1 MRQEIITQ
9 IDGYD
14 DVIREIDAT
23 RKYGN
28 DFSTERGAVQAV
40 VERLHPAS
48 IALVVNKIID
58 ETESTRTL
66 RLVARDGYLPPFQ
79 AGQYIALFVTV
90 GNITTSRPYSISSPP
105 NQTAFY
111 DITVRRVPRGLV
123 SNYLIDDV
131 RVGDALT
138 SSGPEGSFHINPIIH
153 DRRMV
158 GIAGG
163 SGITPFISMIR
174 EITERGLDREVILLY
189 GNKSLDDVI
198 FHDELLALAA
208 DYRQLRYVPVL
219 EAPPENFNG
228 RAGFI
233 TGDLI
238 KEVAGDVAGTSFFLC
253 GPQAMYDFCLSE
265 IGKLDVPRRKIR
277 QEIYGEPKNIW
288 EYPGWPQGVARDQSF
303 TVNVQGRGSFEAPAG
318 ESILTALEKNGI
330 VVPTLCRSGECSLC
344 RIKVLAGQVFQPAG
358 VPVRISDSQFGYTHS
373 CVSYAVSDIDI
384 ML

>member
-1 MRQEIITQ
+1 MRQEIIAQ

-14 DVIREIDAT
+14 SVIREIEAT

-28 DFSTERGAVQAV
+28 DFSAERGAVQAV

-48 IALVVNKIID
+48 IPLIVNKVID

-131 RVGDALT
+131 HVGDTLV
-138 SSGPEGSFHINPIIH
+138 SSGPEGNFHVNPIIH

-174 EITERGLDREVILLY
+174 EIAERGLDREVILLY
-189 GNKSLDDVI
+189 GNKSIDDVI

-208 DYRQLRYVPVL
+208 DYPQLRYVPVL
-219 EAPPENFNG
+219 EDPPKDFQG
-228 RAGFI
+228 RTGYI
-233 TGDLI
+233 SGDLI
-238 KEVAGDVAGTSFFLC
+238 RDVAGDVTGTSFFVC
-253 GPQAMYDFCLSE
+253 GPQAMYDFCLPE
-265 IGKLDVPRRKIR
+265 IEKLDVPRRKIR
-277 QEIYGEPKNIW
+277 REIYGEPKNIW
-288 EYPGWPQGVARDQSF
+288 EYPGWPQGVAGDQCF
-303 TVNVQGRGSFEAPAG
+303 TVTVQGHGSFEAPAG
-318 ESILTALEKNGI
+318 ESLLTALEKNGI

-344 RIKVLAGQVFQPAG
+344 RVKVLDGRVFQPAG

-373 CVSYAVSDIDI
+373 CVSYAISDVAI